1 MARDPILGRYYARW
15 NRLSPPRYYEVP
27 RENPWSC
34 LQKTTLRSPLVPFG
48 IPLSLVRSPAEPAYG
63 GLSHT
68 RIEYHALPNKPFIAL
83 KNLKNPI

>member
-1 MARDPILGRYYARW
+1 MHDGTVCRRRGTTRSPVKTLGHASRRA
-15 NRLSPPRYYEVP
+15 
-27 RENPWSC
+27 
-34 LQKTTLRSPLVPFG
+34 TLRSPLVPFG